1 MRPRHIS
8 LTLQQ
13 AAAGSPTLARL
24 TALAQDSNDRLKA
37 VKGLIPESLW
47 PAIQPGPIDGAS
59 WCLLVSS
66 NAATAKLRQ
75 LTPALLAHL
84 RTKGWDVTAIRLK
97 VQLKT
102 RRN

>member
-1 MRPRHIS
+1 MRQRNIS
-8 LTLQQ
+8 LTLKQ
-13 AAAGSPTLARL
+13 AVAGSGTLARL
-24 TALAQDSNDRLKA
+24 SALAQDSNDRLKA
-37 VKGLIPESLW
+37 VKNLIPSTLW
-47 PAIQPGPIDGAS
+47 PAIQAGPIDGDS

-66 NAATAKLRQ
+66 NAASAKLRQ

-97 VQLKT
+97 VQMKT